1 MLSILYEQ
9 ILHLHEKSLHNIRG
23 YVKEPQL
30 SLFNTDT
37 TFAMENSQETVVF
50 THLQFLPFQ
59 INYIKKGK
67 TPHLFME
74 KFYFGIWVFI
84 MNTSIWC
91 SILKGILRM
100 YM

>member
-1 MLSILYEQ
+1 MNSFYTCMKKDFIILE
-9 ILHLHEKSLHNIRG
+9 G
-23 YVKEPQL
+23 MKEPQL
-30 SLFNTDT
+30 SLFNVDT
-37 TFAMENSQETVVF
+37 TFAMENSQETAVF

-59 INYIKKGK
+59 INSIKKGK

-91 SILKGILRM
+91 SILKRILRM